1 MKKEKLILSFV
12 AVVFGLLAAGGIF
25 YILQAAKT
33 TPTNNTNII
42 ALASPT
48 PTPIPSV
55 FLTIDRPKDEEVV
68 TGKILTISGKTA
80 SNAVIAI
87 ITDSSEDV
95 ITPASN
101 GNFSATVKIDN
112 DQNIIQITAIAP
124 NGESVTVNKTV
135 TYSQEEF

>member
-1 MKKEKLILSFV
+1 MKKEKLILSFI
-12 AVVFGLLAAGGIF
+12 AIVFGLLAAGGIF

-33 TPTNNTNII
+33 VPANNANIASLI
-42 ALASPT
+42 SPT

-68 TGKILTISGKTA
+68 TSKILTISGKTV
-80 SNAVIAI
+80 SNAVIVI

-124 NGESVTVNKTV
+124 NGEQVTVKKTI

>member
-1 MKKEKLILSFV
+1 MKKEKLILSFI

-25 YILQAAKT
+25 YILQAAKP
-33 TPTNNTNII
+33 TPANNANI
-42 ALASPT
+42 ASLPSPT

-80 SNAVIAI
+80 SNAIIAI
-87 ITDSSEDV
+87 VTDSSEDV
-95 ITPASN
+95 ITPALN